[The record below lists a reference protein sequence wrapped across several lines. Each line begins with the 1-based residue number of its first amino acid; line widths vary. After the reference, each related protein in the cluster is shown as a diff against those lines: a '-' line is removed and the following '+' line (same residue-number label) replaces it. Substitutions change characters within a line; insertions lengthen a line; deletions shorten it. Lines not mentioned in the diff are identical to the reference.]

1 MLDALDECEERSR
14 DELLDMFSNYFLPS
28 RDNRSNFISGG
39 SSLQELMTSRPY
51 DQIYTKLFRLLRFE
65 STIRLK
71 TEDHGREIDADIQSF
86 ISQSE

>member
-1 MLDALDECEERSR
+1 
-14 DELLDMFSNYFLPS
+14 
-28 RDNRSNFISGG
+28 
-39 SSLQELMTSRPY
+39 MTSRPY

-86 ISQSE
+86 ISQSEWIGRYMQLQPQDQTYGVEKAKNRCRCNVPLGFVDYLQAFGNFT